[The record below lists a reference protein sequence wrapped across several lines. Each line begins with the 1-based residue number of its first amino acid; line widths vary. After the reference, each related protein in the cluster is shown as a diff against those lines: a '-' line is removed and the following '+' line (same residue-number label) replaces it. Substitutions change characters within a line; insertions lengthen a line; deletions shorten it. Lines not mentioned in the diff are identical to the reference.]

1 MDTRS
6 VSSSGLLAQQMQL
19 EATKMSMLKRHTD
32 AQGQAALQLIESST
46 AATTTGDVGRLLN
59 VTA

>member
-6 VSSSGLLAQQMQL
+6 VSSSGPLSQQMQL
-19 EATKMSMLKRHTD
+19 EAAKMSMLKKHMD

-46 AATTTGDVGRLLN
+46 TATATGEVGRLLN